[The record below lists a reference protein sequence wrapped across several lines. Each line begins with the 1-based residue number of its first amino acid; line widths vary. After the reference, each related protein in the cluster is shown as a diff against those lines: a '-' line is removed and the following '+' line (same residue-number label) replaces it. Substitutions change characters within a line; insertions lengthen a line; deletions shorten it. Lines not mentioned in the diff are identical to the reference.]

1 MSFWELFCS
10 NTYGL
15 TISVLFM
22 LWISTLLLER
32 KPYQIRERKVKI
44 IACTIL
50 FISVW
55 ALIGTVFYKVGIFRW
70 RYNAGQILFT
80 YMGMTGAMSYL
91 YFLYRE
97 NLLTCWISAVF
108 LEMLESFVVH
118 IGVFFSPN
126 MTFHLDIL
134 GERLI
139 YYFFLY
145 VLTPLIEIIWEI
157 GRASCRE
164 RV

>member
-1 MSFWELFCS
+1 MSFLGLFCS
-10 NTYGL
+10 NTFGL

-22 LWISTLLLER
+22 LWISMLLLER

-50 FISVW
+50 FICVW

-70 RYNAGQILFT
+70 RYHTGQILFA
-80 YMGMTGAMSYL
+80 YMGMTGAMFYL

-97 NLLTCWISAVF
+97 NLLACWISAVF
-108 LEMLESFVVH
+108 LEMVESFAVH
-118 IGVFFSPN
+118 IGVLFSPN
-126 MTFHLDIL
+126 MTFHLDIW

-145 VLTPLIEIIWEI
+145 VLTPLIEID
-157 GRASCRE
+157 RKS
-164 RV
+164 VV

>member
-1 MSFWELFCS
+1 MSFWELFSS
-10 NTYGL
+10 NTFGVA
-15 TISVLFM
+15 ISVLFM
-22 LWISTLLLER
+22 LWISMLLLGR

-50 FISVW
+50 FICVW

-80 YMGMTGAMSYL
+80 YMGMTGAMFYL

-108 LEMLESFVVH
+108 LEMLESFAVH
-118 IGVFFSPN
+118 IGVFF
-126 MTFHLDIL
+126 HLI
-134 GERLI
+134 
-139 YYFFLY
+139 
-145 VLTPLIEIIWEI
+145 
-157 GRASCRE
+157 
-164 RV
+164 